1 MTPVRLPRRHRAAR
15 GRLGLGLLAALIA
28 AGVLSGAPSG
38 SQGLLPTRTVGMT
51 VAAPVPGT
59 VAAASGREPASVQP
73 PASSGQAPA
82 GGSAPPPAPPGP
94 APAATSGSSAPVPG
108 PTSAP
113 RSATRSAR
121 SAAASASTTPSTTS
135 APPGITLVPG
145 APGTPAG
152 STPPAGAAR
161 STETGQGQAGCGLLD
176 VGCHVTSAIN
186 GWFTS
191 VVKAALA
198 PILALLGR
206 SVLATPDVTGPGGVA
221 DLWGA
226 AAAIANTVVVLL
238 VLAGGAVVMG
248 HETVQTRY
256 AAKDI
261 APRMVLAVIAANA
274 SLPVAGMAIALA
286 NSLSAALLGPGVQ
299 VGTATGALTTLVGG
313 SVASGGIVLVLMGLV
328 VAVLG
333 LVLLA
338 VYVIR
343 VALLVLLIA
352 GAPLALVCHA
362 LPHTDGVARLWWRA
376 VAGLLAVQ
384 VAQTLVLITALRV
397 FFAAGGHAAL
407 GLSSS
412 GGLVDLLVVIC
423 LLYVLVRIPSWV
435 SRAVFAGTGH
445 SASGAVRAVKTVVGY
460 QAARAG
466 YAALA

>member
-1 MTPVRLPRRHRAAR
+1 MTLIHSRRHRAVR
-15 GRLGLGLLAALIA
+15 RRPGLGLLAVLIG
-28 AGVLSGAPSG
+28 AGVLSVAPSRDR
-38 SQGLLPTRTVGMT
+38 GLLPTRTVSMT
-51 VAAPVPGT
+51 LAAPVPGT
-59 VAAASGREPASVQP
+59 AAPASGRARALVHSAPSDP
-73 PASSGQAPA
+73 QAPG
-82 GGSAPPPAPPGP
+82 GGSAPASGGA
-94 APAATSGSSAPVPG
+94 APAATPG
-108 PTSAP
+108 TSATIAGTTSTTTTTT
-113 RSATRSAR
+113 SAT
-121 SAAASASTTPSTTS
+121 SASTTPSTTA
-135 APPGITLVPG
+135 APPGVALVPG
-145 APGTPAG
+145 APGNPGG
-152 STPPAGAAR
+152 SLAPAGATTGTG
-161 STETGQGQAGCGLLD
+161 TEQGQGQAGCGLLD

-191 VVKAALA
+191 VVKSALA
-198 PILALLGR
+198 PILQLLGH
-206 SVLATPDVTGPGGVA
+206 SVLATPDVTGPGRVA

-261 APRMVLAVIAANA
+261 APRIVLAVIAANA

-286 NSLSAALLGPGVQ
+286 NSLSVALLGPGIQ
-299 VGTATGALTTLVGG
+299 VGSATGALTAAVAG
-313 SVASGGIVLVLMGLV
+313 SVASGAIVLVLMGLV

-362 LPHTDGVARLWWRA
+362 LPYTDGVARLWWRA

-397 FFAAGGHAAL
+397 FFAAGGHGAL
-407 GLSSS
+407 GLASS

-445 SASGAVRAVKTVVGY
+445 SASGTVRAVKTVVGY

>member
-1 MTPVRLPRRHRAAR
+1 MTPVRSPRRRAVR
-15 GRLGLGLLAALIA
+15 GWLGLGLLAALIG
-28 AGVLSGAPSG
+28 AGVPSVAPSG
-38 SQGLLPTRTVGMT
+38 DRGLLPARTLSMT
-51 VAAPVPGT
+51 LAAPVPGT
-59 VAAASGREPASVQP
+59 AAPGFGQASAAVHP
-73 PASSGQAPA
+73 PTSSGQAPA
-82 GGSAPPPAPPGP
+82 GGSASSPVSAG
-94 APAATSGSSAPVPG
+94 AVPAAGSS
-108 PTSAP
+108 
-113 RSATRSAR
+113 RSATVAGTVAGTTSAT
-121 SAAASASTTPSTTS
+121 SASTTV
-135 APPGITLVPG
+135 APPGVALVPG
-145 APGTPAG
+145 AAGNPGG
-152 STPPAGAAR
+152 SLPPAGA
-161 STETGQGQAGCGLLD
+161 TTGTGQGAGQAQAGCGLLD

-198 PILALLGR
+198 PILQLLGH
-206 SVLATPDVTGPGGVA
+206 SVLATPQVTGPGRVA

-261 APRMVLAVIAANA
+261 APRVVLAVIAANA

-299 VGTATGALTTLVGG
+299 VGTATGALTALVGG

-343 VALLVLLIA
+343 VALLVLLIT

-362 LPHTDGVARLWWRA
+362 LPYTDGVARLWWRA

-397 FFAAGGHAAL
+397 FFAAGGHGAL
-407 GLSSS
+407 GLASS

-435 SRAVFAGTGH
+435 SRAMFAGTGH
-445 SASGAVRAVKTVVGY
+445 SASGTVRAVKTVVGY

>member
-1 MTPVRLPRRHRAAR
+1 VTPVRSPRRRAVR
-15 GRLGLGLLAALIA
+15 GWLGLGLLAALIG
-28 AGVLSGAPSG
+28 AGVLSVAPSG
-38 SQGLLPTRTVGMT
+38 GRGLLPTRTLSMT
-51 VAAPVPGT
+51 LAAPSTGT
-59 VAAASGREPASVQP
+59 AAAGSGQASAAVHP
-73 PASSGQAPA
+73 PTSSGQAPA
-82 GGSAPPPAPPGP
+82 GGSASPAVSAG
-94 APAATSGSSAPVPG
+94 AVPAAGSS
-108 PTSAP
+108 
-113 RSATRSAR
+113 RSATVARTVAGTTSAT
-121 SAAASASTTPSTTS
+121 SASTTV
-135 APPGITLVPG
+135 APPGVALVPG
-145 APGTPAG
+145 AAGNPGG
-152 STPPAGAAR
+152 SLPPAGA
-161 STETGQGQAGCGLLD
+161 TTGTGQGAGQAQAGCGLLD

-191 VVKAALA
+191 VVKSALA
-198 PILALLGR
+198 PILQLLGH
-206 SVLATPDVTGPGGVA
+206 SVLATPQVTGPGRVA

-261 APRMVLAVIAANA
+261 APRVVLAVIAANA

-299 VGTATGALTTLVGG
+299 VGTATGALTALVGG

-343 VALLVLLIA
+343 VALLVLLIT

-362 LPHTDGVARLWWRA
+362 LPYTDGVARLWWRA

-397 FFAAGGHAAL
+397 FFAAGGHGAL
-407 GLSSS
+407 GLASS

-445 SASGAVRAVKTVVGY
+445 SASGTVRAVKTVVGY

>member
-1 MTPVRLPRRHRAAR
+1 MTPVHSPRHRAVR
-15 GRLGLGLLAALIA
+15 GRPGLGLLAALIG
-28 AGVLSGAPSG
+28 AGVLSVAASG
-38 SQGLLPTRTVGMT
+38 DRGLLPTRTVSMT
-51 VAAPVPGT
+51 LAAPVPGT
-59 VAAASGREPASVQP
+59 AAAASARAPATVHP
-73 PASSGQAPA
+73 PTSSGQAPA
-82 GGSAPPPAPPGP
+82 GGSAP
-94 APAATSGSSAPVPG
+94 APASVGAVPSAGSSK
-108 PTSAP
+108 
-113 RSATRSAR
+113 SATVAR
-121 SAAASASTTPSTTS
+121 RVAGITAGSTSASASTSV
-135 APPGITLVPG
+135 APPGVALVPG
-145 APGTPAG
+145 APGNPGG
-152 STPPAGAAR
+152 SLPPAGA
-161 STETGQGQAGCGLLD
+161 TTGTGQGAGEGQAGCGLLD

-191 VVKAALA
+191 VVKSALA
-198 PILALLGR
+198 PILQLLGH
-206 SVLATPDVTGPGGVA
+206 SVLATPDVTGPGRVA

-261 APRMVLAVIAANA
+261 APRIVLAVIAANA

-286 NSLSAALLGPGVQ
+286 NSLSVALLGPGIQ
-299 VGTATGALTTLVGG
+299 VGSATGALTAAVAG
-313 SVASGGIVLVLMGLV
+313 SVASGAIVLVLMGLV

-362 LPHTDGVARLWWRA
+362 LPYTDGVARLWWRA

-397 FFAAGGHAAL
+397 FFAAGGHGAL
-407 GLSSS
+407 GLASS
-412 GGLVDLLVVIC
+412 GGLADLLVVIC

-445 SASGAVRAVKTVVGY
+445 SASGTVRAVKTVIGY

>member
-1 MTPVRLPRRHRAAR
+1 MTPVHSPRPRAVR
-15 GRLGLGLLAALIA
+15 DRLGLGLLAVLIG
-28 AGVLSGAPSG
+28 AGVLSVAPSRG
-38 SQGLLPTRTVGMT
+38 RGLPPTRTVSMT
-51 VAAPVPGT
+51 LAAPVPGT
-59 VAAASGREPASVQP
+59 AAPASARAPAAVHP

-82 GGSAPPPAPPGP
+82 RGSASSPVSAGAVPSA
-94 APAATSGSSAPVPG
+94 GSS
-108 PTSAP
+108 
-113 RSATRSAR
+113 RSATAGTTAAPSA
-121 SAAASASTTPSTTS
+121 SSASTTV
-135 APPGITLVPG
+135 APPGVALVPG
-145 APGTPAG
+145 APGYPGG
-152 STPPAGAAR
+152 SLPPAGATTGTVQGA
-161 STETGQGQAGCGLLD
+161 GQGGCGLLD

-191 VVKAALA
+191 VVKSALV
-198 PILALLGR
+198 PILQLLGH
-206 SVLATPDVTGPGGVA
+206 SVLATPDVTGPGRVA

-261 APRMVLAVIAANA
+261 APRIVLAVVAANA

-286 NSLSAALLGPGVQ
+286 NSLSVALLGPGVQ
-299 VGTATGALTTLVGG
+299 VGSATGALTAAVGG
-313 SVASGGIVLVLMGLV
+313 SVTSGAIVLVLMGLV

-362 LPHTDGVARLWWRA
+362 LPYTDGVARLWWRA
-376 VAGLLAVQ
+376 LAGLLAVQ

-397 FFAAGGHAAL
+397 FFAAGGRGAL
-407 GLSSS
+407 GLASS

-435 SRAVFAGTGH
+435 SRAVVAGTGR
-445 SASGAVRAVKTVVGY
+445 SASGTVRAVKTVVGY

>member
-1 MTPVRLPRRHRAAR
+1 MTPVHSPRRHRAIR
-15 GRLGLGLLAALIA
+15 GRLGLGLLAALIG
-28 AGVLSGAPSG
+28 AGVLSVAQSG
-38 SQGLLPTRTVGMT
+38 DRGLLPTQTLSMT
-51 VAAPVPGT
+51 LAAAPVPGT
-59 VAAASGREPASVQP
+59 AAPASGRAPASVHSAP
-73 PASSGQAPA
+73 SDPQAPG
-82 GGSAPPPAPPGP
+82 GGSAPAPASAGA
-94 APAATSGSSAPVPG
+94 APAATPG
-108 PTSAP
+108 TSATIAGTTSTTTTTT
-113 RSATRSAR
+113 SAT
-121 SAAASASTTPSTTS
+121 SASTTPATTA
-135 APPGITLVPG
+135 APPGVALVPG
-145 APGTPAG
+145 APGNPGG
-152 STPPAGAAR
+152 SLPLADATTG
-161 STETGQGQAGCGLLD
+161 TGQGQGQGAGQAGCGLLD

-191 VVKAALA
+191 VVKSALA
-198 PILALLGR
+198 PILQLLGH
-206 SVLATPDVTGPGGVA
+206 SVLATPDVTGPGRVA
-221 DLWGA
+221 DLWGT

-261 APRMVLAVIAANA
+261 APRVVLAVIAANA
-274 SLPVAGMAIALA
+274 SLPVAGMAIALT
-286 NSLSAALLGPGVQ
+286 NSLSAALLGPGIQ
-299 VGTATGALTTLVGG
+299 VGSATGALTAAVGG
-313 SVASGGIVLVLMGLV
+313 SVASGAIVLVLMGLV

-362 LPHTDGVARLWWRA
+362 LPYTDGVARLWWRA

-397 FFAAGGHAAL
+397 FFAAGGHGAL
-407 GLSSS
+407 GLASS

-445 SASGAVRAVKTVVGY
+445 SASGTVRAVKTVVGY